1 MIMALGDFAVDLRVT
16 SLTIPAFTLRR
27 SSRLIPGFRGRP
39 EVMTMMSE
47 PAVSSYPLVPVT
59 NVSYPYTGPDCIR
72 SSAFPCGIPSTM
84 STSTTSQKSFSASRC
99 AVLAPTFPAPI
110 TVIFFRLIWVLL
122 RSFANGLRH
131 PFRLL
136 PAAAFG
142 PYLFAMTS
150 SANSEL
156 GQNEHLEQR
165 LCFLRRHEIRDRQR
179 LDRGV
184 SLPPSQVY
192 SIQREWG
199 CQGKTGGFGRGGPLT
214 SPPLLCV
221 CFLAPR
227 YSFRAASTPP
237 TSTFSATREPPRSI
251 FPFPRIRRRPSSC
264 SNRST
269 AAIVCSFVTRT
280 GIPNVS
286 ARCRGSLRYPGR
298 RIYGSTRPPGSFL
311 LRHRHPDVQFPEL
324 LRIDRRGGVGHE
336 TGTFLGLRE
345 GDHVPQRFRPRQDHR
360 EPVQPKGDPS
370 VGGGPELQRFQ
381 EETEF
386 PPGLLR
392 PDVQQREHL
401 RLHLPPVDPDA
412 PAPDLRPVQHHVVGL
427 RPGFPRVAVQ
437 QRNVFVQRRRE
448 GMVHRIVPL
457 LLLVP
462 FQEGEIGHPQ
472 EIVAGP
478 VDEVG
483 FLADV
488 QPETRE
494 GVAGDEVLV
503 RHDQEKIPRLRTAF
517 GPERLDLVVTEML
530 RDRRREARFGHLPPG
545 DPARTADL
553 RDLLQSRQ

>member
-1 MIMALGDFAVDLRVT
+1 IASSGLDTTMIMALGDFAVDLRVT
-16 SLTIPAFTLRR
+16 SLTIPAFTFRR

-59 NVSYPYTGPDCIR
+59 IVSYPYTGPDCMR

-131 PFRLL
+131 PFRRL

-251 FPFPRIRRRPSSC
+251 FTFSRIRRRPSSC

-286 ARCRGSLRYPGR
+286 ARR
-298 RIYGSTRPPGSFL
+298 RIRSFGGIPPVRTRHLVSVSSAACWMSARIPPVTTALRGIRRKTRRALSTSMAPTQKLSIILSRKSPPHSTCAGRAAASAATLTLSITGSTGIAPKN
-311 LRHRHPDVQFPEL
+311 
-324 LRIDRRGGVGHE
+324 RI
-336 TGTFLGLRE
+336 LA
-345 GDHVPQRFRPRQDHR
+345 
-360 EPVQPKGDPS
+360 PS
-370 VGGGPELQRFQ
+370 R
-381 EETEF
+381 
-386 PPGLLR
+386 
-392 PDVQQREHL
+392 
-401 RLHLPPVDPDA
+401 
-412 PAPDLRPVQHHVVGL
+412 
-427 RPGFPRVAVQ
+427 
-437 QRNVFVQRRRE
+437 
-448 GMVHRIVPL
+448 
-457 LLLVP
+457 
-462 FQEGEIGHPQ
+462 
-472 EIVAGP
+472 
-478 VDEVG
+478 
-483 FLADV
+483 
-488 QPETRE
+488 
-494 GVAGDEVLV
+494 
-503 RHDQEKIPRLRTAF
+503 
-517 GPERLDLVVTEML
+517 
-530 RDRRREARFGHLPPG
+530 
-545 DPARTADL
+545 
-553 RDLLQSRQ
+553 